1 MCGCPAGKGPSA
13 SCKHISAL
21 CYALAN
27 FCSSGCLPDFITC
40 TDVMQEWNKP
50 CPKKHKP
57 IIVDKLQSTRRE
69 ILHQVS
75 TTQPI
80 PTMYD
85 PRPPSMRTVEA
96 IKLEQLR
103 LNLLSVDHHCGI
115 LQQLV
120 PSDKYLRHDH
130 TYCSS
135 TSVRSDLG
143 GILCTADSNA
153 QIGKRLVTDEEKLQV
168 YLELTVTAERH
179 WEIEFL
185 T

>member
-1 MCGCPAGKGPSA
+1 MVAQQEKA
-13 SCKHISAL
+13 QVH
-21 CYALAN
+21 LAN
-27 FCSSGCLPDFITC
+27 ISVHCAMHLLIFVPVAVCTC

-57 IIVDKLQSTRRE
+57 ITVDEIQCTRRE
-69 ILHQVS
+69 ILHQGS

-85 PRPPSMRTVEA
+85 SRPPSMRTIEH

-103 LNLLSVDHHCGI
+103 LNLLSVDHRCGI

-135 TSVRSDLG
+135 ASVTQVRSDS
-143 GILCTADSNA
+143 GILCTADLNLYT
-153 QIGKRLVTDEEKLQV
+153 QIYCKWSR
-168 YLELTVTAERH
+168 
-179 WEIEFL
+179 
-185 T
+185 